1 MEIPRNIIK
10 RLFLFEYEYWKVKSL
25 DEVRRRV
32 GREFRFLPVEN
43 LVKVLEEIVGNIEN
57 FVKYS
62 PEKALAIRST
72 RVKPPMIYFLI
83 VEEHELGGK
92 IFLIETIHSPYS
104 YEKILTGMRA
114 FSAYVGIKCNLIKQ
128 L

>member
-32 GREFRFLPVEN
+32 GREFRFLTLEN

-62 PEKALAIRST
+62 CLLYT
-72 RVKPPMIYFLI
+72 
-83 VEEHELGGK
+83 
-92 IFLIETIHSPYS
+92 SPS
-104 YEKILTGMRA
+104 PRD
-114 FSAYVGIKCNLIKQ
+114 
-128 L
+128 